1 MKSCECVGPSSTHP
15 LAQVLQAVTPA
26 SAVFSR
32 VANFSDCFTSQ
43 PHYLF
48 RPGADI
54 LYIINY
60 VPCKSGWR
68 MLRWWGKSD
77 FPRGRAVDGM

>member
-1 MKSCECVGPSSTHP
+1 MEGCECVGPISMHA

-48 RPGADI
+48 TPGADI

-60 VPCKSGWR
+60 VPCKSGWL
-68 MLRWWGKSD
+68 MLQWWGKSD
-77 FPRGRAVDGM
+77 FPRGWAVDRM